1 MKQNNP
7 STLQQALENKKLLER
22 LAGSPDAKA
31 LANMLTRGRD
41 QASLQQIAE
50 RAAKGDTAQ
59 LKALIQ
65 SVSSS
70 PDGAQLLQKLGNSLD
85 QK

>member
-1 MKQNNP
+1 MKQNNQSP
-7 STLQQALENKKLLER
+7 LQQALENKKLLEH

-31 LANMLTRGRD
+31 LANMLTRGQD

-50 RAAKGDTAQ
+50 KAAKGDTAQ

-65 SVSSS
+65 SISSS
-70 PDGAQLLQKLGNSLD
+70 PGGAELLQKLGNSMN